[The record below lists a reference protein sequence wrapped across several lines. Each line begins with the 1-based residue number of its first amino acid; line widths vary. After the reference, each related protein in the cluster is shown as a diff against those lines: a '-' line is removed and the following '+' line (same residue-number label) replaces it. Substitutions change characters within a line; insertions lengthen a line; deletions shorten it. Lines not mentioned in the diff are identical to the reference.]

1 MPLDEIISACVK
13 GVTKSVLEICLP
25 FASSDRE
32 VAQLTSNIREVSE
45 QKCRDF
51 FSNRIPTL
59 VPPSQLTP
67 RTAESV
73 SKIVFSEIMDLV
85 IRGGNQLRCQE
96 LMRPNGLELPNRQ
109 KVESDLFSKMV
120 ELFSL
125 PFIHPISLSNPETQF
140 LDQLLVNTMIT
151 CLVGGG
157 ICYLFGPAKIVEAG
171 GKITRLIGLRMQ
183 PLELCGKIFSNFI
196 RIR

>member
-1 MPLDEIISACVK
+1 MPLDEIISACAK
-13 GVTKSVLEICLP
+13 GVTESILKICLP
-25 FASSDRE
+25 FTSSDLE
-32 VAQLTSNIREVSE
+32 VAQLTSNIHEMSE

-51 FSNRIPTL
+51 FSNRIPNF

-73 SKIVFSEIMDLV
+73 SKIVFAEIMDLV
-85 IRGGNQLRCQE
+85 IRGGNKLRCQE
-96 LMRPNGLELPNRQ
+96 LMRPNDLKLADLQ
-109 KVESDLFSKMV
+109 KVESNLFSKMV

-125 PFIHPISLSNPETQF
+125 PFIPPISLSNPETPF

-157 ICYLFGPAKIVEAG
+157 ICYLFGPTKIVEAG
-171 GKITRLIGLRMQ
+171 GKITRLIRLRMQ